1 MLQSTGATVGAAAVE
16 DGWLRR
22 LFTEANLDKYV
33 DQAASW
39 AEETGCQE
47 CDLISEQEAVEKLV
61 ERLQLRSFDAKRLQR
76 VLVVRRAG
84 DAWAPRDGSHESP
97 EAEGAPGNLGDA
109 SDGSHLADGRDPS
122 PSPAHPQGPLDPK
135 PGPAA
140 WLAAAARAAEAAGG
154 LGRPESHAVAPA
166 QPSPAHPQE
175 LLDPKPEPA
184 AWLAASASAAE
195 AAASSI
201 EPWPTP
207 ANSADDW
214 TEHVDPATGRPF
226 YHSGATGKSSWR
238 RPPLPERPQES
249 PAYFQ
254 YVLRREG
261 DASLGI
267 ELRPDRKEGCYT
279 MGKVA
284 PGGLASMKNA
294 RLAQAPGLT
303 DHQIREGDRLLVV
316 NGKKGLQ
323 ETKEELR
330 HSTFIHIHCQRP
342 SSIELKPP
350 AALSVK
356 APPSQLDL
364 LRKTSP

>member
-47 CDLISEQEAVEKLV
+47 CDLISEQGAVEELV

-97 EAEGAPGNLGDA
+97 EAEDAPGNLGDA

-154 LGRPESHAVAPA
+154 LGRPEAHAVAPA

-175 LLDPKPEPA
+175 LLNPKPEPA
-184 AWLAASASAAE
+184 TWLTASSASAA
-195 AAASSI
+195 AAAANSI
-201 EPWPTP
+201 WLWSTP
-207 ANSADDW
+207 ANSDHYRVPD
-214 TEHVDPATGRPF
+214 
-226 YHSGATGKSSWR
+226 
-238 RPPLPERPQES
+238 RPQAS
-249 PAYFQ
+249 PVCFQ
-254 YVLRREG
+254 YVLHREG

-267 ELRPDRKEGCYT
+267 ELRPDHKEGCYT

-342 SSIELKPP
+342 GSIELKPP